1 MARHERQRVQD
12 VGTLKAL
19 AHPLRMKLYRA
30 LKVAGSATASQLAE
44 QVDEA
49 VSLVS
54 YHLRKLAS
62 HGLIEE
68 AESGRGDGRERWWRT
83 SAESFSTRNSDF
95 RDNPEG
101 AVAHQAISRLHARQL
116 TEMYDGYLDAQW
128 AWSEDWQD
136 SSFGSEFL
144 LTLTAEELRGL
155 RQEIDDV
162 VLRWT
167 ARGKAAAEAGDA
179 KGRENVA
186 VHLYG
191 FPFTT

>member
-1 MARHERQRVQD
+1 MASSDRPRVQD

-30 LKVAGSATASQLAE
+30 LKVAELATASQLAE

-68 AESGRGDGRERWWRT
+68 TRGGRGDARERWWRT

-95 RDNPEG
+95 RDSPEG
-101 AVAHQAISRLHARQL
+101 VVVHQTLSRLHARQL
-116 TEMYDGYLDAQW
+116 AEMYDGYLDAQW
-128 AWSEDWQD
+128 AWSEAWQD

-144 LTLTAEELRGL
+144 LSLTAEELRDL

-162 VLRWT
+162 VVKWT
-167 ARGKAAAEAGDA
+167 ARGRAAGEAGDTE
-179 KGRENVA
+179 GRENVA